1 MPKVFDNAKVIMDT
15 DITTLINQT
24 PVSVEFETD
33 VTTTDG
39 MNITGTTFA
48 KYREGVLRFPLRT
61 PDGQGNF
68 LLYNKSRQRGTYLK
82 LTYRAQNPNK
92 FNIFAILAQYR
103 KSYQ

>member
-1 MPKVFDNAKVIMDT
+1 MPKVFDNAKIIMDT
-15 DITTLINQT
+15 NVTTITNQT
-24 PVSVEFETD
+24 PVWVEFETD

-48 KYREGVLRFPLRT
+48 KYREGLLRFPLRT
-61 PDGQGNF
+61 PNGQGNF
-68 LLYNKSRQRGTYLK
+68 ALANKPRQRGTYLK
-82 LTYRAQNPNK
+82 LTYRAKNPNK